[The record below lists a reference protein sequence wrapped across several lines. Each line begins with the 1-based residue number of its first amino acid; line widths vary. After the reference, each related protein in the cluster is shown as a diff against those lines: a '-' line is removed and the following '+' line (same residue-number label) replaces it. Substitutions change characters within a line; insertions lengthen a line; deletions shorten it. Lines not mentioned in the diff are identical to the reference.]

1 MKINSTEAYNTSAPE
16 ASRLDEES
24 YELVPLVSGVI
35 SVIAII
41 VILFWIGI
49 QIDRL
54 YQQQE
59 HLLPRSTRRKQRKLK
74 WAMSLPGQARGKS
87 RKEDSKALASDMCP
101 NGASDTGFK
110 TICDTV

>member
-1 MKINSTEAYNTSAPE
+1 MMNNSTEAYNTSAPE
-16 ASRLDEES
+16 VARLGEES
-24 YELVPLVSGVI
+24 NEIVPLVSGVI
-35 SVIAII
+35 SVIVII

-59 HLLPRSTRRKQRKLK
+59 HLFLRSTRRKQRKLK
-74 WAMSLPGQARGKS
+74 WGMSLPGRARGKS
-87 RKEDSKALASDMCP
+87 RKDDAKALATDMCP

>member
-1 MKINSTEAYNTSAPE
+1 MKINSTEAYNTSTVE
-16 ASRLDEES
+16 VSRRDEES
-24 YELVPLVSGVI
+24 NELVPLVSGVI
-35 SVIAII
+35 SVIIII
-41 VILFWIGI
+41 VILFWIAI

-59 HLLPRSTRRKQRKLK
+59 YLVPRATRRKQRKLK
-74 WAMSLPGQARGKS
+74 WGMSLPGQARGKS
-87 RKEDSKALASDMCP
+87 RKDDSKALASDMCP